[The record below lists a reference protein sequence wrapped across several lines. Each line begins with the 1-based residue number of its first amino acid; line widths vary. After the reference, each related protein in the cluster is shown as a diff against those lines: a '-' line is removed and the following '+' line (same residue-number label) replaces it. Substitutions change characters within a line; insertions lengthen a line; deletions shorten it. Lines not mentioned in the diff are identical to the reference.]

1 MNDEQIVRSALR
13 DAGTPP
19 TDEFRA
25 RLRSRLEGELRGE
38 ALVDPVAAGAGPR
51 SGAGSRRTWWWL
63 GSAAA
68 VVAVLAGVVVLRSPE
83 SPSSPSTTLPVA
95 PSSSTPVSTVGPGT
109 TLAPPVDPVAA
120 VLGNAWVLVDAGDRT
135 IPSPVPTLAPLPPG
149 TDGLFGV
156 FDGCNSGS
164 VAGSI
169 DAASGRM
176 VVTGGAFTEM
186 ACPGIE
192 TLTLPTTS
200 DLRLMDDNGPLV
212 VNDAT
217 GDQGPLTFRRID
229 SLGAPVQRD
238 QLIGVWASEGDR
250 FAVTFD
256 ADGQLHLGA
265 CTLTWA
271 LGDDSV
277 LGVSGR
283 PATYDETCVP
293 RLLGPLSAEP
303 YRAQI
308 DDSGVLWLTADPAT
322 VLRLEPSEVPPAP
335 PPSTPITTIVVAP
348 RLVPIDHLA
357 PCQPDACPTV
367 AVAPDGTIVS
377 YDDTS
382 NTIVVGQRGSAPPR
396 SVPVAGAPPVVG
408 FLVAVGPDDVAYL
421 VVQPVGVVDPIGDLI
436 AVPLSGDGAGAVV
449 ASAPGVVD
457 LSGDSSLVATRTGLV
472 PVGCCGFDAVTPDPA
487 RAPLLGWVDRS
498 GASITLDGPVVSMER
513 TDETVSLV
521 STDADGTRAT
531 WAVPADEVFGMQGMP
546 DARVPADGSLLVTW
560 WNVADGG
567 QRLLR
572 LLADGGVE
580 EIVVQPTM
588 SVVALSPFGQAVVY
602 DGSRFQLWQLPA
614 FTTFTDATADVV
626 DRVGPGSFESPD
638 AIVDQLLQ
646 ALIRPTGCDVFP
658 TATVV
663 DRTDGPGSV
672 AFTVAARSGCDDS
685 VGGADYQLSVV
696 QDANGSWRVDGAQRR
711 ELCTR
716 GASGDVC
723 V

>member
-19 TDEFRA
+19 TGEFRA
-25 RLRSRLEGELRGE
+25 RLRSHLEGELRGE
-38 ALVDPVAAGAGPR
+38 ALLDPVVAGAGPR
-51 SGAGSRRTWWWL
+51 SGTGSRRTWWWL

-68 VVAVLAGVVVLRSPE
+68 VMAVLVGVVVLRSPE
-83 SPSSPSTTLPVA
+83 SPSTTLPVT
-95 PSSSTPVSTVGPGT
+95 PSSSTPASTAVPQT
-109 TLAPPVDPVAA
+109 TVAPPVDPVAA
-120 VLGNAWVLVDAGDRT
+120 VLGNTWVLVDAGERA

-149 TDGLFGV
+149 ADGLFAV
-156 FDGCNSGS
+156 FDGCNGGS
-164 VAGSI
+164 VFGSI
-169 DAASGRM
+169 DPVSGRM
-176 VVTGGAFTEM
+176 VVTGGAFTDM

-192 TLTLPTTS
+192 TITMPTTS

-277 LGVSGR
+277 LGVTGR
-283 PATYDETCVP
+283 PASYDETCVP

-348 RLVPIDHLA
+348 ALVPIEHLA

-367 AVAPDGTIVS
+367 TVAPDGTIVS
-377 YDDTS
+377 YDDTTH
-382 NTIVVGQRGSAPPR
+382 TIVVGKRGSAPPR
-396 SVPVAGAPPVVG
+396 SVAVAGAPPVVG
-408 FLVAVGPDDVAYL
+408 YLVTVGPDDVAYL
-421 VVQPVGVVDPIGDLI
+421 VVQPVGVVNPIGDLI
-436 AVPLSGDGAGAVV
+436 AVPLSGADAGSVV
-449 ASAPGVVD
+449 TSAPGVVD
-457 LSGDSSLVATRTGLV
+457 LSGDSSLVSTRTGLV
-472 PVGCCGFDAVTPDPA
+472 SVGCCGFDTVTPDPA

-498 GASITLDGPVVSMER
+498 GASVTLDGPVVSMER

-521 STDADGTRAT
+521 STDADGTRAI

-546 DARVPADGSLLVTW
+546 DARMPADRSLLVTW
-560 WNVADGG
+560 WDVPNGG
-567 QRLLR
+567 HRLLR

-626 DRVGPGSFESPD
+626 DSVGQGPFESPD

-646 ALIRPTGCDVFP
+646 ALIRPNGCDVFP

-663 DRTDGPGSV
+663 DRTVGPGSV
-672 AFTVAARSGCDDS
+672 AFTVAARSGCDENL
-685 VGGADYQLSVV
+685 GADYQLSVV
-696 QDANGSWRVDGAQRR
+696 QDADGSWRVDRALRR
-711 ELCTR
+711 ELCGR
-716 GASGDVC
+716 GDVC

>member
-1 MNDEQIVRSALR
+1 M
-13 DAGTPP
+13 
-19 TDEFRA
+19 
-25 RLRSRLEGELRGE
+25 RGE
-38 ALVDPVAAGAGPR
+38 TVFELAAAGAAPR
-51 SGAGSRRTWWWL
+51 SGTGPLRPWWWL

-68 VVAVLAGVVVLRSPE
+68 VMAVLVSVVLLRSPE
-83 SPSSPSTTLPVA
+83 SRSSPSTTLPVT
-95 PSSSTPVSTVGPGT
+95 PSSSTPDSTAGPQT

-120 VLGNAWVLVDAGDRT
+120 VLGNTWVLVDAGDRT

-256 ADGQLHLGA
+256 ADGQVHLGA

-283 PATYDETCVP
+283 PATYGETCVP

-377 YDDTS
+377 YNDTS
-382 NTIVVGQRGSAPPR
+382 NEIVVGQRGSAPPR
-396 SVPVAGAPPVVG
+396 SIPVAGAPPVVG
-408 FLVAVGPDDVAYL
+408 YLVAVGPDDVAYL
-421 VVQPVGVVDPIGDLI
+421 VVQPAGVVDPIGDLI
-436 AVPLSGDGAGAVV
+436 AVPLSGDGAGAVI

-572 LLADGGVE
+572 LRADGGVE
-580 EIVVQPTM
+580 SIVVPSDIGVT
-588 SVVALSPFGQAVVY
+588 ALSPFGEAVVY

-614 FTTFTDATADVV
+614 FTTFTNVTADVV
-626 DRVGPGSFESPD
+626 DVVGPGPFESPD
-638 AIVDQLLQ
+638 TVVDQLLQ
-646 ALIRPTGCDVFP
+646 ALIRPDGCDSAP
-658 TATVV
+658 TANVV
-663 DRTDGPGSV
+663 ERTDGPAG
-672 AFTVAARSGCDDS
+672 AEFTVAVRFGCDDN

-696 QDANGSWRVDGAQRR
+696 QVADGSWRVGTALRR
-711 ELCTR
+711 GLCVR
-716 GASGDVC
+716 GASGDFC
-723 V
+723 F